1 MICTLT
7 LHILLPAESDAYYYN
22 YVMYIYILMLD
33 VLIITYLNCVHDE
46 HSYSADIIALR
57 SSSL

>member
-7 LHILLPAESDAYYYN
+7 LHILLTAESDAYYYN

-33 VLIITYLNCVHDE
+33 VLIIMYLNCVHAV
-46 HSYSADIIALR
+46 SYTHLTLPTICSV
-57 SSSL
+57 